1 MNSFD
6 LEKQAIIG
14 VQEAIAWH
22 TVAIDISLASKDSP
36 DWGTGSL
43 VKIKGKSFIV
53 TCKHVVKPGYRNEDL
68 RFVYRSERA
77 FQWVDKEV
85 IKKISIHIVYKDV
98 YKTFPQKIPIINRVY
113 SDDEDDLVLL
123 EVDTSSYEVSHYNFF
138 DMNLDVLIP
147 EANTPIYFM
156 GFSRELARRAT
167 VYGDIGVFP
176 FFGISPIIDKRVD
189 SDDFNPKRHFLIDF
203 RTFDID
209 ELNIDPYGLS
219 GCGVWSR
226 APSGPHKLWA
236 ANIYLVGVQHGYF
249 RRSEVLKATRV
260 ERLIQLV
267 A

>member
-1 MNSFD
+1 M
-6 LEKQAIIG
+6 G

-22 TVAIDISLASKDSP
+22 TVAIDVSLSSKDNP

-43 VKIKGKSFIV
+43 VKIKGKSFVV

-68 RFVYRSERA
+68 RFLYRSEKA

-85 IKKISIHIVYKDV
+85 IKEISIRKIYKDV

-123 EVDTSSYEVSHYNFF
+123 EVDTSSHGVSQYNFF
-138 DMNLDVLIP
+138 DMNLDVLTP
-147 EANTPIYFM
+147 EANTPVYFM
-156 GFSRELARRAT
+156 GFSRELSRRAT
-167 VYGDIGVFP
+167 IYGDIGVFP

-189 SDDFNPKRHFLIDF
+189 SDDFNPEGHFLIDF
-203 RTFDID
+203 KTSDID
-209 ELNIDPYGLS
+209 EYNIDPYGLS

-226 APSGPHKLWA
+226 TPSGSYKLWT

-249 RRSEVLKATRV
+249 RRSEVLKATRIK
-260 ERLIQLV
+260 RLIQLV